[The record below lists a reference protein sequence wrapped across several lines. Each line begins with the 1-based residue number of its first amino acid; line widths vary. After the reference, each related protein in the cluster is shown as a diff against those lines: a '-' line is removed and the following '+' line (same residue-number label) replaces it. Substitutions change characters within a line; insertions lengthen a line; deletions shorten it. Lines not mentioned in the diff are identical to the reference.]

1 MRRSMAQFFLE
12 RKSAEGRWTSAGH
25 PEASVFASANAAR
38 RALANMA
45 RCGAIREELR
55 IRRSEWSESC
65 LRYFE
70 EVL

>member
-1 MRRSMAQFFLE
+1 MRRRPRAQYILE
-12 RKSAEGRWTSAGH
+12 ARRDGRWVSAGH